1 MRFFSEN
8 ESQERDSVNVYAHGK
23 NTVRIHGKVD
33 EERLKKATE
42 AFMRNVAKRGVK
54 DERKR

>member
-1 MRFFSEN
+1 MQTSE
-8 ESQERDSVNVYAHGK
+8 DVYTHQK

-42 AFMRNVAKRGVK
+42 AFMRNVIRGGK
-54 DERKR
+54 NNERKR